1 MPPAAP
7 TVAPDK
13 PKTIQFREFSGGL
26 NKTASR
32 SGIKDTQLFE
42 SDNAQPIGP
51 GQVRVLVGR
60 GPTLAS
66 ISAGISKMFDGTLTV
81 GGMSTPLLV
90 TVNVDGSM
98 SQVNPATGAVT
109 SLCAAGTVT
118 TAARMKPW
126 RDNPL
131 LIVDPTKGY
140 MKWDGATFTVIDASK
155 TARDV
160 AIFQGRAF
168 LLTGPR
174 AGTVTAPDTYD
185 DFVSANGSI
194 TFQITDN
201 VFVGQITCFL
211 SALEQLWLVGP
222 SAVNAI
228 SNVQASGAGP
238 VVTTLSNTN
247 IVANVGSIFPSSVAS
262 FFRTFLFQTPYGV
275 YAIVGST
282 PQKLSEDLDGI
293 YRQIDFTAFG
303 ADAPAAVFSLNNIF
317 VWAVLVR
324 HTDPIRGTRNRL
336 LCFSRG
342 TWFTAWQPGPAG
354 ETLWITSLVQG
365 GVPTLWGHD
374 GTNIYPLFAGTTGAY
389 IMSTKLWD
397 FGAFTTRKQ
406 MARVALVLVSAD
418 TVTATVTID
427 NETGVGLVAGLT
439 PTSINVITWTGLGAV
454 VITWT
459 GAAAAVITWTGAGYF
474 IGKTGTDAQG
484 IYLGV
489 TISGTSTPFTLDAI
503 AMAIEPAGEWSI

>member
-1 MPPAAP
+1 MPPAM
-7 TVAPDK
+7 VADK
-13 PKTIQFREFSGGL
+13 PKTIQFRDFSGGL

-51 GQVRVLVGR
+51 GQMRVLVGR
-60 GPTLAS
+60 GPTLAT
-66 ISAGISKMFDGTLTV
+66 ISAGIATMFDGTLTI

-90 TVNVDGSM
+90 TVNTDGSM

-109 SLCAAGTVT
+109 AICAAGAVT

-126 RDNPL
+126 RDSPL

-140 MKWDGATFTVIDASK
+140 SKWDGAAYTVIDASK

-160 AIFQGRAF
+160 AVFQGRAF

-174 AGTVTAPDTYD
+174 AGTITSPDTYD
-185 DFVSANGSI
+185 NFVSANGSI

-228 SNVQASGAGP
+228 SNVQTSGTPA
-238 VVTTLSNTN
+238 VTTLSNTN

-282 PQKLSEDLDGI
+282 PQKLSEDLDGL
-293 YRQIDFTAFG
+293 YREIDFTAFG

-324 HTDPIRGTRNRL
+324 QTDPINGTRNRV

-342 TWFTAWQPGPAG
+342 TWFTGWQPGPAG
-354 ETLWITSLVQG
+354 ETEWITSLVQG

-374 GTNIYPLFAGTTGAY
+374 GTNIYPLFAGTTGPY
-389 IMSTKLWD
+389 TISTKLWD

-406 MARVALVLVSAD
+406 MGRVAMECVSDD

-427 NETGVGLVAGLT
+427 NETGVGLVTGLS
-439 PTSINVITWTGLGAV
+439 PASINVITWTGAGAV

-459 GAAAAVITWTGAGYF
+459 GAAAAVITWTGAGF
-474 IGKTGTDAQG
+474 FTAKGTTSAQG

-489 TISGTSTPFTLDAI
+489 TISGTSSPFTLDAL
-503 AMAIEPAGEWSI
+503 AIEIEPEGEWTL